1 MEEYRALQRQKHEQW
16 KKAQEEEEK
25 RRVEEKRKEDLRH
38 EQQKKNDF
46 IHAEMDMWMKEG
58 YEFEDCQ
65 TIAEMQYNTHL
76 TIKYQNVKFIHAQ
89 ESVPRL
95 FGICVYL
102 HDEYYFFDV
111 RLLMDFIQL
120 KPHLSPSPSPSPRL
134 FNTGVMFDD
143 TSFGLVQEYWNV
155 VNPYKSL
162 VYKSRPFMLHLKTRE
177 KSPLTDQD
185 VQSYVASLCESDN
198 FHYVSPFEKDK
209 TTGAFS
215 VALPETIMTPLLE
228 FMSFDDQKLNQQP
241 LAVELCVPGYSLRV
255 YAYCRNPDEV
265 SDPGTIIVPWRLK
278 YMMKAFED
286 QEVYVRI
293 ISPPLIPVGKNLPA
307 LRLVSITKLP
317 DHVDETELRTS
328 LHDTLNHM
336 RIVFPSQVILLYV
349 KNVYGPIPFMISQVY
364 TKKGAHERIPCAVTS
379 VFGHGSGVD
388 CVVETV
394 DTEEKGEN
402 PGFEKYFIYLC
413 NLKRKTTSDEILQ
426 KSSHPTTVQ
435 PCDAKLVADS
445 IRDQFMLDE

>member
-25 RRVEEKRKEDLRH
+25 RRCEEKRKEDLRQ
-38 EQQKKNDF
+38 EEQKKNEF
-46 IHAEMDMWMKEG
+46 IHAELEMWMKEG

-76 TIKYQNVKFIHAQ
+76 ILKYQVVKFIHAK

-95 FGICVYL
+95 FGICVFMK
-102 HDEYYFFDV
+102 DEYYFFDV
-111 RLLMDFIQL
+111 RLFMDFIHL
-120 KPHLSPSPSPSPRL
+120 KPQTKQTPRL
-134 FNTGVMFDD
+134 FNTSVVLDE
-143 TSFGLVQEYWNV
+143 TSFGLVQDYWNV
-155 VNPYKSL
+155 VTPYKSI
-162 VYKSRPFMLHLKTRE
+162 VYKSRPFMLHLKTCE
-177 KSPLTDQD
+177 KSPVTDQD
-185 VQSYVASLCESDN
+185 VQSYVATLCEKDD

-209 TTGAFS
+209 ATGAFS
-215 VALPETIMTPLLE
+215 VALPESIMRPLLE
-228 FMSFDDQKLNQQP
+228 FVSFDDQKTNQQP
-241 LAVELCVPGYSLRV
+241 LAVELCVPGHSLRV

-265 SDPGTIIVPWRLK
+265 SDPGTVHVPWRLK

-317 DHVDETELRTS
+317 DHVDESELRLS
-328 LHDTLNHM
+328 LHATLNHI
-336 RIVFPSQVILLYV
+336 RVVFPSQVILLHV
-349 KNVYGPIPFMISQVY
+349 NNVYGPIPFMISQVY
-364 TKKGAHERIPCAVTS
+364 TKKGANERIPCAVTS

-394 DTEEKGEN
+394 NTDDQDDK
-402 PGFEKYFIYLC
+402 PGFEKYFVYLC
-413 NLKRKTTSDEILQ
+413 NLKRKTVVDSVDQSVIDLTKPDM
-426 KSSHPTTVQ
+426 TM
-435 PCDAKLVADS
+435 VAES
-445 IRDQFMLDE
+445 IRDQFMMDE